1 MLRKTGAAHRSC
13 SFYGKLGFVG
23 EMELAYCCFSVFLKT
38 TVVSETSLLLFS
50 EFLDFN
56 SKKFSDYVIFHTR
69 SLMI

>member
-1 MLRKTGAAHRSC
+1 MDNEETPADKP
-13 SFYGKLGFVG
+13 GFGG

-56 SKKFSDYVIFHTR
+56 SKKFKIMWFYIPEVS
-69 SLMI
+69 